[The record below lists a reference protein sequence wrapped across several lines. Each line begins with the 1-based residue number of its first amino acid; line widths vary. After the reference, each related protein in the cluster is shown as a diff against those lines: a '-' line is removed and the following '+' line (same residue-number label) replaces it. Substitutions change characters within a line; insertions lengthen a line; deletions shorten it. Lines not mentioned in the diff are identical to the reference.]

1 MQLTVEMVITSS
13 KESTQGAKLSTK
25 AASQKARSVVSLG
38 TTGKP
43 SCTWIN
49 SKMPTPTIEKILKD
63 GEWVWEVS
71 YAGTV
76 QYHKQ
81 DWQAKCLYEQAVQ
94 VYSRK
99 ESS

>member
-1 MQLTVEMVITSS
+1 MQLTVEMVTTSS
-13 KESTQGAKLSTK
+13 KESMQRAKLSTK
-25 AASQKARSVVSLG
+25 AANQRVRCAVSLG
-38 TTGKP
+38 TIGKP

-49 SKMPTPTIEKILKD
+49 SRMPTPKIEKVLKD

-81 DWQAKCLYEQAVQ
+81 DWQAKWLYEQAMQ
-94 VYSRK
+94 AYSRK

>member
-1 MQLTVEMVITSS
+1 METATTSF
-13 KESTQGAKLSTK
+13 KESTQGARPSTK
-25 AASQKARSVVSLG
+25 AASQRGRSAVFLG

-49 SKMPTPTIEKILKD
+49 LKMPTPKIEKILKD

-81 DWQAKCLYEQAVQ
+81 DWQAKWLYEQAMQ
-94 VYSRK
+94 VYSK
-99 ESS
+99 KVSS

>member
-1 MQLTVEMVITSS
+1 MLLTAEMGITSS
-13 KESTQGAKLSTK
+13 KESMQGVKLSTK
-25 AASQKARSVVSLG
+25 AASQEVRSVGFLG
-38 TTGKP
+38 TTGKQ

-49 SKMPTPTIEKILKD
+49 LRMPTPTIEKVLKD

-81 DWQAKCLYEQAVQ
+81 DWQAKWLYEQAVQ
-94 VYSRK
+94 AYSRK
-99 ESS
+99 VSS